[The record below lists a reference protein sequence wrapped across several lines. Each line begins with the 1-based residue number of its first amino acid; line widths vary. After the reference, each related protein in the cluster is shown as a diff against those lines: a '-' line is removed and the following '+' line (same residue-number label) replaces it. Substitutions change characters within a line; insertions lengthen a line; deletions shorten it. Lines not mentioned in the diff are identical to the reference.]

1 MYVPEHYGR
10 LTDEMERR
18 LLMEAIEEQMRPRP
32 VRAIRAVLH
41 KFLVKD
47 CLLRLFDVTP
57 LGASLV
63 GPSNAR

>member
-1 MYVPEHYGR
+1 MYIPEHYDR

-41 KFLVKD
+41 KLVAKI
-47 CLLRLFDVTP
+47 RS
-57 LGASLV
+57 A
-63 GPSNAR
+63 